1 MFLVINYEQHRQGY
15 TVLYFGFCFYYRAV
29 CVTRFGKDLQFTRK
43 VILYEFGASDKSVY
57 NIAVYGFG
65 AVFAFA

>member
-1 MFLVINYEQHRQGY
+1 MSNIVKGIQFYI
-15 TVLYFGFCFYYRAV
+15 FGFCFYCRAV
-29 CVTRFGKDLQFTRK
+29 CVTQFGKDLQFTRK